1 MPSHTPFFDADGA
14 IDLAGTLSEALPIAE
29 LVGLFVV
36 VSLVPFAVAVA
47 SFGTNSLVGSA
58 FVLVGQSVLAVGA
71 GVVLLYV
78 LVRSRRLS
86 AG

>member
-14 IDLAGTLSEALPIAE
+14 IDLAGTLSEALPIAK

-36 VSLVPFAVAVA
+36 VSLVPFAV
-47 SFGTNSLVGSA
+47 
-58 FVLVGQSVLAVGA
+58 AVGA